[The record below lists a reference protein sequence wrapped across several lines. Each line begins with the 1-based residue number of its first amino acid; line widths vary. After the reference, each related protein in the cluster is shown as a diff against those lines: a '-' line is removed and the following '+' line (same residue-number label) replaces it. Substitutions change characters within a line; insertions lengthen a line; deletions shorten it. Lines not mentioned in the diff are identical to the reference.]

1 MNKLWKI
8 STFEEIQHFCLNIF
22 LLTGKQ
28 ATFKLT
34 VNVPNDRVALSN
46 MPVESENVEGNT
58 KRVSFESSPKMSTYL
73 VALVVGE
80 LEYLESETSSGMFR
94 LYVVFFSF
102 FWAFFMLY
110 RKISV
115 FVSGNKVRV
124 YCECGK
130 AEQGKFSL
138 DIATRILMFYEE

>member
-22 LLTGKQ
+22 LLTGTQ

-34 VNVPNDRVALSN
+34 VNVPKDRVALSN
-46 MPVESENVEGNT
+46 MPVESENVVGNA

-94 LYVVFFSF
+94 LYVVFSSF
-102 FWAFFMLY
+102 FGHFSCYILKFLFLFQVT
-110 RKISV
+110 KCV
-115 FVSGNKVRV
+115 FIVRV
-124 YCECGK
+124 VKLSKEN
-130 AEQGKFSL
+130 FL
-138 DIATRILMFYEE
+138 WILLPES